1 MLGKIGSQA
10 LPLTPSSLRPA
21 PSSPSSTLQPSL
33 RRVLPPKYDNPE
45 RIDIELDANIQ
56 KISEIFGIKI
66 TKNPLDSSASPKTA
80 FSNIDEAKLS
90 EIKTQLRALNNK
102 ELDSLVA
109 TVSTLGAN
117 FNEYLKIITDVKNEI
132 DAANKLKTAS
142 LPNQIIVK
150 PEILEIGQKLYREVV
165 LLGYVDQEFIFKFP
179 IRSNVNEYPV
189 FILVNDDTESVLVD
203 FRKYADDKTP
213 VVIEVT
219 EVDGAPRM
227 VFAPNE
233 LSGVIVANIFE
244 GLPPASIQLPGFDEL
259 LINPD
264 ILQPRNISSAVFP
277 ISTPMPDSSLPK
289 TTPNPSPVPNIK
301 TTYSAISTTNLPPIT
316 NSTTLKIVTL
326 QDLINAIDD
335 FCKQDKNEKLFD
347 YFKENLFNSDKFFL
361 FNNTEITAKN
371 IADFKESIANAELKL
386 EKQLASASNADEI
399 AVISDQISE
408 LKKVSKGLS
417 DEKICDDKKASPNP
431 IITIISVT
439 LAATFATGLAGFIY
453 KKCKANQRN
462 QNQDQELRLMNQ
474 PPIDQA
480 IDPEAGLGVDYQLAR
495 ARGNQPA
502 RNIKPQSEGNEIKA
516 SLLGG
521 LGSRQI

>member
-1 MLGKIGSQA
+1 MLRTINSQIFP
-10 LPLTPSSLRPA
+10 LTTSNPLTPKNHLSS
-21 PSSPSSTLQPSL
+21 QNSL
-33 RRVLPPKYDNPE
+33 RRVLAPKYLKPNE
-45 RIDIELDANIQ
+45 IIDIELDANMQ

-66 TKNPLDSSASPKTA
+66 TKNPLDSSASTKTVLT
-80 FSNIDEAKLS
+80 NIDGAKLN
-90 EIKTQLRALNNK
+90 EIKAQLRALNNK

-109 TVSTLGAN
+109 TISTLGAN
-117 FNEYLKIITDVKNEI
+117 FNEYLKIIKDVKNEI
-132 DAANKLKTAS
+132 DATNKLKTIS

-150 PEILEIGQKLYREVV
+150 PEIIEIGQKLYREVT
-165 LLGYVDQEFIFKFP
+165 LLGYVDQEFSFKFP
-179 IRSNVNEYPV
+179 IRNNVNEYPV
-189 FILVNDDTESVLVD
+189 YLLFNDDSESVLLD
-203 FRKYADDKTP
+203 FRKDQSSA
-213 VVIEVT
+213 VVEIT
-219 EVDGAPRM
+219 EEDGAPRM
-227 VFAPNE
+227 ILTRNQS
-233 LSGVIVANIFE
+233 SGIIVAHIFE
-244 GLPPASIQLPGFDEL
+244 GLPPASIQLLGFDEL

-264 ILQPRNISSAVFP
+264 LLQSRNISSAVFP
-277 ISTPMPDSSLPK
+277 ISSPMPDSSLP
-289 TTPNPSPVPNIK
+289 K
-301 TTYSAISTTNLPPIT
+301 TTYSAISTTNLPQIT

-371 IADFKESIANAELKL
+371 IADFKESISNLELKL
-386 EKQLASASNADEI
+386 EKQLASVSNADEI

-417 DEKICDDKKASPNP
+417 DENICDDKKASPNP

-439 LAATFATGLAGFIY
+439 LAASFATGLAGFIY

-480 IDPEAGLGVDYQLAR
+480 IDSEAGRGVGYQSAR

-502 RNIKPQSEGNEIKA
+502 RDIKPQSEGPEIKA
-516 SLLGG
+516 SLLGQS
-521 LGSRQI
+521 SRQI